1 MLDNLADILVHCAPH
16 FADHPV
22 LVFKDEPVA
31 FHEFTEQVARLA
43 TGLVEKGAAPGTRV
57 VLLAYNRPEWL
68 VSFFAILQT
77 GATVVPVNPG
87 LAGREVQGIVEHCE
101 PVLAIVQ
108 EELTPLLDAAPVQRC
123 VLGGDDSPWHQ
134 LLQRSKPLVQRV
146 ETGPDETA
154 LIFYT
159 SGTTGKP
166 KGVMLTHRAMLFDVN
181 MFSSHLRITPNDRSL
196 VVGSM
201 AFMLHLIL
209 NALSN
214 ITAGSTVVLLD
225 RFHPAVALKTVEK
238 HRVTLLMA
246 VPTVYVMMMN
256 WLDQGEE
263 SVDLSSVRWAL
274 TSGAAFPS
282 ALYDRACER
291 FGFPVFDLWG
301 MTECAP
307 VTTYDPSVDR
317 AAKRDSCGRVLPGCG
332 IRVVDSEFLDLPA
345 GEIGEVLLRS
355 PAMMSGYF
363 RNAQATEE
371 TIVGGWV
378 CSGDLG
384 RVDANG
390 CLYIIGR
397 RKDMIIRGGSN
408 IYPAEIED
416 VMYLHNAVGE
426 CAAVGVPD
434 VTFGETVMAFVVV
447 KEGHV
452 LICDEVIAHCKL
464 HLAEYKVPARVQ
476 LVETLPKGPTGKIL
490 RRDLRLFVC

>member
-1 MLDNLADILVHCAPH
+1 MDNLADILVQCAPH

-31 FHEFTEQVARLA
+31 FHGFTEQVARLA
-43 TGLVEKGAAPGTRV
+43 TGLIDKGVVPGTRV

-68 VSFFAILQT
+68 VSFFAILQA
-77 GATVVPVNPG
+77 GGTVVPVNPG
-87 LAGREVQGIVEHCE
+87 LAAREVQGIVEHCE

-108 EELTPLLDAAPVQRC
+108 EELTSLLGAAPVQSC
-123 VLGGDDSPWHQ
+123 VLGGDGSRWHQ
-134 LLQRSKPLVQRV
+134 LVQLSEPLSQRAD
-146 ETGPDETA
+146 TDPDQTA

-166 KGVMLTHRAMLFDVN
+166 KGVMLSHRAMLFDVT
-181 MFSSHLRITPNDRSL
+181 MFSGHLRIGPNDRSL

-225 RFHPAVALKTVEK
+225 RFHPAVALKTAEK
-238 HRVTLLMA
+238 YRITLLMA

-256 WLDQGEE
+256 WLDQGED

-307 VTTYDPSVDR
+307 VTAYDVSIDR
-317 AAKRDSCGRVLPGCG
+317 TARRDSCGRVLPGCG
-332 IRVVDSEFLDLPA
+332 IRVVDTEFRDLPP
-345 GEIGEVLLRS
+345 GEVGEVLLRS

-363 RNAQATEE
+363 RNAPATEE
-371 TIVGGWV
+371 TIVDGWV
-378 CSGDLG
+378 YSGDLG
-384 RVDANG
+384 RIDADG
-390 CLYIIGR
+390 FLYIIGR

-434 VTFGETVMAFVVV
+434 STFGETVMAFVVV
-447 KEGHV
+447 KEGHI
-452 LICDEVIAHCKL
+452 LSQEEVISHCKL
-464 HLAEYKVPARVQ
+464 HLAEYKVPARVE

-490 RRDLRLFVC
+490 RRELRLLVC

>member
-1 MLDNLADILVHCAPH
+1 MDNLADILVHCAPH
-16 FADHPV
+16 FTDHPV
-22 LVFKDEPVA
+22 LLFKGEPVA
-31 FHEFTEQVARLA
+31 FHDFTQDVARLA
-43 TGLVEKGAAPGTRV
+43 TGLADKGAAPGTRV

-87 LAGREVQGIVEHCE
+87 LAAREVQGIVEHCE

-108 EELTPLLDAAPVQRC
+108 AELTALLDGESVQRC
-123 VLGGDDSPWHQ
+123 VLGEDGSSWHQ
-134 LLQRSKPLVQRV
+134 LLRSSEPLVRRV
-146 ETGPDETA
+146 ETRPDDTA

-166 KGVMLTHRAMLFDVN
+166 KGVMLSHGAMLSDVT
-181 MFSSHLRITPNDRSL
+181 MFSSHLRISPNDRSL

-214 ITAGSTVVLLD
+214 MIGGSTVVLLD
-225 RFHPAVALKTVEK
+225 RFHPAVALKAVEK
-238 HRVTLLMA
+238 HRITLLMA

-256 WLDQGEE
+256 WLDQAEE
-263 SVDLSSVRWAL
+263 GVDLSSVRWAL

-307 VTTYDPSVDR
+307 VTAYDPLIDR
-317 AAKRDSCGRVLPGCG
+317 AARRDACGRVLPDCG
-332 IRVVDSEFLDLPA
+332 IRVVDAEFHDVPV
-345 GEIGEVLLRS
+345 GEVGEVLLRS

-363 RNAQATEE
+363 RNPQATAE
-371 TIVGGWV
+371 TVVDGWV

-384 RVDANG
+384 RIDTDG
-390 CLYIIGR
+390 FLYIIGR

-408 IYPAEIED
+408 VYPAEIED
-416 VMYLHNAVGE
+416 VLYLHNAVGE
-426 CAAVGVPD
+426 CAVVGVPD
-434 VTFGETVMAFVVV
+434 STFGETVMAFVVV
-447 KEGHV
+447 KEGHIV
-452 LICDEVIAHCKL
+452 SCDEVISHCKL
-464 HLAEYKVPARVQ
+464 HLAEYKVPAHVQ
-476 LVETLPKGPTGKIL
+476 LVEGLPKGPTGKIL
-490 RRDLRLFVC
+490 RRELRLLVC